1 MGMSDTY
8 TLVFAYPDAP
18 ASDPG
23 DEDVVVVHRTDR
35 LGPGGHALYA
45 DETGIVLAEISDQ
58 DEVRMVASGGHQ
70 DLKASVRARPAEDH
84 GSGRARPA

>member
-1 MGMSDTY
+1 MGISDTY

-18 ASDPG
+18 VGDPDDPD
-23 DEDVVVVHRTDR
+23 DEDVVLVHRTDR

-70 DLKASVRARPAEDH
+70 DLKASVRARPV
-84 GSGRARPA
+84 

>member
-1 MGMSDTY
+1 MGISDTY

-18 ASDPG
+18 VSDPADPD

-70 DLKASVRARPAEDH
+70 DLKASVRARPV
-84 GSGRARPA
+84 